1 MGEPVLGFLHKVSGL
16 AQESMTVA
24 HAQGTFRA
32 SANHIV
38 FTNRGDM
45 PVSALRPGDQL
56 LAENSASPI
65 LAVGQ
70 EITTAGMYAPLTSSG
85 AIVVDGVIAS
95 NYGTPSSGM
104 SLPHGAAH
112 AAFFALR
119 VYHYFDLGSLLPT
132 AAKDAIVP
140 FALLTAK

>member
-1 MGEPVLGFLHKVSGL
+1 
-16 AQESMTVA
+16 
-24 HAQGTFRA
+24 
-32 SANHIV
+32 
-38 FTNRGDM
+38 M
-45 PVSALRPGDQL
+45 PVSALRPGDHL
-56 LAENSASPI
+56 LVQGSSSPI
-65 LAVGQ
+65 LSIGK
-70 EITTAGMYAPLTSSG
+70 EITTAGMYAPLTAS
-85 AIVVDGVIAS
+85 AALVVDGVVAS
-95 NYGTPSSGM
+95 NYGAPSSGM